1 MNIFLTGSSGFIG
14 RNIIKN
20 SSLYKEIKIFANSK
34 KKISTK
40 NNIKIINKNL
50 NKISYLDLQKI
61 DVIIHSAS
69 VGVKNNDIQIKKS
82 IKFNFY
88 ESLLFFKKAIKAGCK
103 NWIILGSS
111 SEYGNSLLKKRKINK
126 NTELVPADNYSLSK
140 CLLFYAL
147 SSIAKVYDINLVYLR
162 IFPTYGLNE
171 KSHRLIPQMK
181 KSIRLNKKFVLKN
194 PNASIDYSNVDEISK
209 KILSICRYMIKKNNI
224 VEIWHLASGKYEYL
238 KSFAYRHWIKIGGKK
253 INFKIKNEK
262 INIYHH
268 ISDKNSIWR

>member
-20 SSLYKEIKIFANSK
+20 SSLYKEIKIFANSR

-140 CLLFYAL
+140 CLLFYSL

-181 KSIRLNKKFVLKN
+181 KSRQNRDSESPLDHWAKN
-194 PNASIDYSNVDEISK
+194 PEGLRTCGMTIFFGLTEVGAEALKRRGSK
-209 KILSICRYMIKKNNI
+209 R
-224 VEIWHLASGKYEYL
+224 ERERGKVPTPQT
-238 KSFAYRHWIKIGGKK
+238 
-253 INFKIKNEK
+253 
-262 INIYHH
+262 
-268 ISDKNSIWR
+268 